1 MLADML
7 QTGYEAPVS
16 TGAVMSAESDQG
28 FSDLLAR
35 LYRGIAAEPP
45 WQDFLEDLARW
56 MGAAYATLIIT
67 TPGKRLPAT
76 FITPGANPAVS
87 AAYAESLFAD
97 DPFRGLPDGEVV
109 SYAEFM
115 SAHPPEAFSAY
126 RRAMAEVGFDVVL
139 GVDLHFGAGKQARR
153 DAGRYEARL
162 RISRHSTQPDFARAD
177 RDRLRLIVP
186 HLRIAVGLFE
196 RLQFAGAQHGVF
208 HSAAQG
214 LGIGLILL
222 DRNRAIVSSNALADR
237 ILNEDEGLSS
247 RGGELLLASPIHQR
261 LIADLLAGSAPVTPL
276 PRFRIERPNHGDL
289 VVTARVL
296 DLRAIHAGTG
306 ALALFLSHPE
316 PETAADPEAIRTLL
330 GLTPAEARLAAAMAR
345 GHNLVSAARQ
355 LGIAHNTAKV
365 QLRAIF
371 AKTGVNRQAR
381 LVALI
386 GSLNS

>member
-1 MLADML
+1 
-7 QTGYEAPVS
+7 
-16 TGAVMSAESDQG
+16 MSAESDQG

-35 LYRGIAAEPP
+35 LYRGIAGEPP
-45 WQDFLEDLARW
+45 WQDFLENLARW

-67 TPGKRLPAT
+67 APGKRLPAT

-115 SAHPPEAFSAY
+115 SAHPAEAFSAY
-126 RRAMAEVGFDVVL
+126 RRAMVEVGFDVVL
-139 GVDLHFGAGKQARR
+139 GVDLHFGAGKQARP

-162 RISRHSTQPDFARAD
+162 RISRHSSQPDFARTD
-177 RDRLRLIVP
+177 RDRMGLIVP

-214 LGIGLILL
+214 LGIGLIVL

-247 RGGELLLASPIHQR
+247 RGGELLLASPIQQR

-276 PRFRIERPNHGDL
+276 PRFRIERPSHGDL

-345 GHNLVSAARQ
+345 GHNLVSAAQQ

-381 LVALI
+381 LVALL